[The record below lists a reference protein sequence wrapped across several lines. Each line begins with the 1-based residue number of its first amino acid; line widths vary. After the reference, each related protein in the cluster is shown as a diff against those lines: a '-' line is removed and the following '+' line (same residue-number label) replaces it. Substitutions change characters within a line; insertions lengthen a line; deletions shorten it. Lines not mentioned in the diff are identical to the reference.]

1 MTSTVAFSSLDTL
14 RSVGDGVIAT
24 DTDGHVVF
32 VNRVAELLTGWPEA
46 EARGRPLAEVF
57 PLIDQKS
64 RTPTDDPVAKVLE
77 NGSITSLPENT
88 SLARRDG
95 SERAIEDTCAPVL
108 DDEGVVTGVVVV
120 FRDVTEQQRM
130 EAALLNEQK
139 LDSIGI
145 LAGGIAHDF
154 NNLLTAI
161 AGNITLSKMM
171 ALDSQDEL
179 IDCLSEAEAACL
191 RATDLT
197 HQLLTF
203 AKGGAPIKRITS
215 LGALLRETAPFA
227 LAGSNVRCEFSIPD
241 DLWPVEVDPT
251 QIGQVINNL
260 IINAKQAMPNGGT
273 IAVQA
278 RNSIVWPEHA
288 ATAETG
294 AFVQISIRDQG
305 EGIPKEYLQ
314 KIFVPYFTT
323 KKTGTGLGL
332 ATSYSIIRN
341 HHGSITVDSEVGVGS
356 VFHVYLPASE
366 ASAEERARPEPPR
379 GKGRILLMDDDDM
392 VRKVTVQM
400 LRQLGYSVDG
410 ASDGVEVIEL
420 YRKAKE
426 AAQPYD
432 VVIMDLTIPGGMG
445 GRECIEKLRAMD
457 PEARAIVTSGY
468 SDDPVMAEHTRFGFS
483 GVISKPWKIESLNE
497 TLHDVMSGTDE

>member
-1 MTSTVAFSSLDTL
+1 MTGTMTFSSLDAL
-14 RSVGDGVIAT
+14 RSIGDGVIAT
-24 DTDGHVVF
+24 DTEGRVVF

-46 EARGRPLAEVF
+46 EARNRALAQVLPLV
-57 PLIDQKS
+57 DQKS
-64 RTPTDDPVAKVLE
+64 REAIDDPVTRVLE
-77 NGSITSLPENT
+77 NASIISLPENV
-88 SLARRDG
+88 SLVRRDG
-95 SERAIEDTCAPVL
+95 SERAIDDACAPVL
-108 DDEGVVTGVVVV
+108 DDEGAVTGVVIV
-120 FRDVTEQQRM
+120 FRDTTDKQRM
-130 EAALLNEQK
+130 EADLLNEQK

-161 AGNITLSKMM
+161 AGNITLSKML
-171 ALDSQDEL
+171 ASSSQDEL
-179 IDCLSEAEAACL
+179 MDCLTEAEAACL
-191 RATDLT
+191 RATELT

-203 AKGGAPIKRITS
+203 AKGGGPVKRITS

-241 DLWPVEVDPT
+241 DLWPVEVDPS

-278 RNSIVWPEHA
+278 RNSIVWPEH
-288 ATAETG
+288 TPPSETG
-294 AFVQISIRDQG
+294 AYVQVSIRDQG
-305 EGIPKEYLQ
+305 IGIAKEHLQ

-341 HHGSITVDSEVGVGS
+341 HHGYITVDSELGVGS
-356 VFHVYLPASE
+356 VFHVYVPATE
-366 ASAEERARPEPPR
+366 AQAEDRSRPELPQ
-379 GKGRILLMDDDDM
+379 GKGRLLLMDDEDM
-392 VRKVTVQM
+392 VRKVTSQM

-410 ASDGVEVIEL
+410 AADGVEVIEL

-426 AAQPYD
+426 AGQGYD

-445 GRECIEKLRAMD
+445 GRECIDKLRLID
-457 PEARAIVTSGY
+457 TEVKAIVTSGY
-468 SDDPVMAEHTRFGFS
+468 SDDPVMADHERFGFV
-483 GVISKPWKIESLNE
+483 GVITKPWKIEALTD
-497 TLHDVMSGTDE
+497 TLRDVMLSDPD